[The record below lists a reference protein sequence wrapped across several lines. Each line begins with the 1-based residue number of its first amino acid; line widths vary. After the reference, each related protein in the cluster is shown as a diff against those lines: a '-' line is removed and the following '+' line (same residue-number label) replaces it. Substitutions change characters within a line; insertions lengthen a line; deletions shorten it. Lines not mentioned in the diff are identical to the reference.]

1 MAETEDVHH
10 AAEGDLQEKGLSRNS
25 LGVFGSVILGIS
37 CVAPA
42 YTLSATIGILVTQA
56 GYKTAVV
63 IVAGFLP
70 MFFAAYAYRELNKVM
85 PDCGTSFTWTSKAFG
100 PYVGWIGGWAAIL
113 ATAIVLSN
121 LAGVAV
127 EFFYQLLGDV
137 FDNQTLGSLWEN
149 HVVNVATCLT
159 FLGLATWIAYRGITT
174 TEKVQ
179 FILVGFQLSMLLVFS
194 VVAVVKATSGDGFN
208 WRTAMSDT
216 PDLPMPVEHLAGLW
230 FSPTGLALSAFIA
243 GLSGSIFAFW
253 GWDTCLTVNE
263 ESKGS
268 DKTPGRAALLT
279 VLSILATYLIV
290 SISAVM
296 FAGVGTEGIGL
307 GNEKIAHNVFGA
319 LAEPVLG
326 NPWHILLYLAV
337 LASSIASLITTFLPS
352 SRTMLGMATY
362 KALPERFGA
371 IHPRYLTPSYATVVA
386 GVFAGGFYSVMM
398 FLSENA
404 LTDTIYSLGIMICFY
419 YGLTAFA
426 CIWFFRRELFTS
438 VNSFIFKLLF
448 PLFGGIGLFA
458 VLIVTLHDS
467 ASPEYGSGASVFG
480 VGLVLVLG
488 LGLILLGLTLMLI
501 WRSVQPAFFRGET
514 LVHDSATVVG

>member
-1 MAETEDVHH
+1 MADTHEIHH
-10 AAEGDLQEKGLSRNS
+10 AAEGDLREKGLSRNS
-25 LGVFGSVILGIS
+25 LGVLGSVVLGIS

-56 GYKTAVV
+56 GHKTAVV
-63 IVAGFLP
+63 IIAGFLP
-70 MFFAAYAYRELNKVM
+70 MFFAAYAYRELNKVV
-85 PDCGTSFTWTSKAFG
+85 PDCGTSFTWTTKAFG

-127 EFFYQLLGDV
+127 EFFYQLLGDI
-137 FDNQTLGSLWEN
+137 FRDPHLGSLWEN
-149 HVVNVATCLT
+149 HVINVVTCMA
-159 FLGLATWIAYRGITT
+159 FLVIATWIAYRGVTT
-174 TEKVQ
+174 TERVQ
-179 FILVGFQLSMLLVFS
+179 FLLVGFQLTMLLVFS
-194 VVAVVKATSGDGFN
+194 VAAVIKATTSEGGFN
-208 WRTAMSDT
+208 WRAAMLET
-216 PDLPMPVEHLAGLW
+216 PDLPMRAEHFASLWLSPAGL
-230 FSPTGLALSAFIA
+230 TLSAFIA

-268 DKTPGRAALLT
+268 EKTPGRAALLT
-279 VLSILATYLIV
+279 VLSILLTYLIV
-290 SISAVM
+290 STAAVM
-296 FAGVGTEGIGL
+296 FAGIGTEGIGL
-307 GNEKIAHNVFGA
+307 GNEEIAHNVVGA
-319 LAEPVLG
+319 LAGPVLG
-326 NPWHILLYLAV
+326 NPWHTLLYIAV
-337 LASSIASLITTFLPS
+337 LVSSVASLITTFLPS

-362 KALPERFGA
+362 KALPSRFGA
-371 IHPRYLTPSYATVVA
+371 IHPRYLTPSYATVAAGAFA
-386 GVFAGGFYSVMM
+386 GVFYTVMM

-426 CIWFFRRELFTS
+426 CIWFFRHELFAG
-438 VNSFIFKLLF
+438 VKSFVFKLLF
-448 PLFGGIGLFA
+448 PLLGGLGLFA

-488 LGLILLGLTLMLI
+488 LGLILLGLVLMLA
-501 WRSVQPAFFRGET
+501 WRVVSPDFFRGET
-514 LVHDSATVVG
+514 LRKDTPVRD

>member
-1 MAETEDVHH
+1 MENTHEIDH
-10 AAEGDLQEKGLSRNS
+10 APEADLQEKGLSANS
-25 LGVFGSVILGIS
+25 LGVFGSVVLGIS

-56 GYKTAVV
+56 GSKTAVV
-63 IVAGFLP
+63 IIAGFLP

-100 PYVGWIGGWAAIL
+100 PYVGWLGGWAAIL

-127 EFFYQLLGDV
+127 EFFYQLMGDI
-137 FDNQTLGSLWEN
+137 FKNPHLGSLWEN
-149 HVVNVATCLT
+149 HAINVATCLT
-159 FLGLATWIAYRGITT
+159 FLGIATWVAYRGITT

-179 FILVGFQLSMLLVFS
+179 FVLVGFQLTMLLIFS
-194 VVAVVKATSGDGFN
+194 VVAIMNS
-208 WRTAMSDT
+208 RTAAT
-216 PDLPMPVEHLAGLW
+216 GLEFGWDW
-230 FSPTGLALSAFIA
+230 FSPAGLTLSAFIA

-268 DKTPGRAALLT
+268 EKTPGRAALLT
-279 VLSILATYLIV
+279 VLSILLTYLLV
-290 SISAVM
+290 STASVLY
-296 FAGVGTEGIGL
+296 AGVGTEGVGL

-326 NPWHILLYLAV
+326 NPWHLLLYLAV
-337 LASSIASLITTFLPS
+337 LASSVASLITTFLPA

-362 KALPERFGA
+362 KALPSRFGA
-371 IHPRYLTPSYATVVA
+371 IHPRYLTPSYATVAA
-386 GVFAGGFYSVMM
+386 GVFAGVFYSVMIL
-398 FLSENA
+398 LSENA

-426 CIWFFRRELFTS
+426 CIWFFRRELFANAKS
-438 VNSFIFKLLF
+438 VIFKLLF
-448 PLFGGIGLFA
+448 PLLGGLGLFA

-467 ASPEYGSGASVFG
+467 ASPEYGSGASIFG
-480 VGLVLVLG
+480 IGLVLVLG
-488 LGLILLGLTLMLI
+488 LGLIVLGLVLMMV
-501 WRSVQPAFFRGET
+501 WRSVSPAFFRGET
-514 LVHDSATVVG
+514 LHKDTPVIVN